1 MLWSIRWQKWWRH
14 NFCLPGAQG
23 LNSAITEAGKIAATG
38 LPGLR
43 VGQSSPGGWVSGFP
57 VTEMTWPHW
66 DSRTP
71 LKVWSHSLAAE
82 SDCIAHCLSVFRQV
96 PLGLP
101 WSFRYDSALPLQG
114 PWVRSL
120 IGEISYHKPWGQ
132 KKKVALDSF
141 RTSPREWQTLTYEK
155 QEGLGPKISWLTT
168 RRAQ

>member
-23 LNSAITEAGKIAATG
+23 LNPAITEAGKIAATG

-120 IGEISYHKPWGQ
+120 IKELRSYMPQSIAKNKN
-132 KKKVALDSF
+132 KKHLYTNPLNAQFLSFFLCKVLIVRD
-141 RTSPREWQTLTYEK
+141 LN
-155 QEGLGPKISWLTT
+155 KISW
-168 RRAQ
+168 